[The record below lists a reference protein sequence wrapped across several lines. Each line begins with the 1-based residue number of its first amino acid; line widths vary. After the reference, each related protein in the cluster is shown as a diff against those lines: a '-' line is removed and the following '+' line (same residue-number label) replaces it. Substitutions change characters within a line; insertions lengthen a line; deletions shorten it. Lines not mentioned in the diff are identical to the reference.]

1 MTKSLEEI
9 KQEFINI
16 LATSFEETSFLDL
29 VLAQIEQQLPGLIE
43 SFRKDTIVLLKE
55 RISQEDDQEQLAEL
69 GSLLASLDGFLGNVG
84 GEIKKALVLKLK
96 KEIDEFLSSQG

>member
-9 KQEFINI
+9 NQEFINI

-55 RISQEDDQEQLAEL
+55 KISKEEDPEQLAEL
-69 GSLLASLDGFLGNVG
+69 GNLLASLDGFLGNVG
-84 GEIKKALVLKLK
+84 EEIKKALVLKLK
-96 KEIDEFLSSQG
+96 KEIDEFLASQG